1 VLVPGEPSAR
11 AVEALLRD
19 GIPVLA
25 PVWASLC
32 ELASELHVPIPDHRY
47 EEAA

>member
-1 VLVPGEPSAR
+1 MAVAMLEWH
-11 AVEALLRD
+11 VEALRD

-32 ELASELHVPIPDHRY
+32 ELATELEVPIPDHRY

>member
-1 VLVPGEPSAR
+1 MAVPML
-11 AVEALLRD
+11 EAPLRD

-25 PVWASLC
+25 SVWVGLC
-32 ELASELHVPIPDHRY
+32 ELATELAVPIPDHRY